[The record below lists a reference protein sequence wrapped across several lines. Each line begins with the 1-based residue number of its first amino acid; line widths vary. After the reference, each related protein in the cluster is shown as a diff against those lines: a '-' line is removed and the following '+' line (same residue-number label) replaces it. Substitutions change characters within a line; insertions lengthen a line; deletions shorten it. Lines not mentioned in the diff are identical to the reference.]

1 MNKIEKMRNSM
12 LAAGKLTIEQI
23 DEICELEEAFI
34 EECKE
39 IALECEEE
47 GLPSHGST
55 YDLRVESLREWYDE
69 QIDAICEE

>member
-1 MNKIEKMRNSM
+1 MNKIERMRNSM

-34 EECKE
+34 EECKQ
-39 IALECEEE
+39 IAAECEEE

-55 YDLRVESLREWYDE
+55 YELQVEDLREWYDE
-69 QIDAICEE
+69 QIDIICEE

>member
-1 MNKIEKMRNSM
+1 MNKIERMRNSM

-34 EECKE
+34 EECNE

-69 QIDAICEE
+69 QINAICEE